1 MDFKQ
6 RMTMLLKQLPD
17 AKLASGGSEIVLR
30 CRYCGDSQRNHSDRH
45 MYVKLPDY
53 KTPMLYNC
61 YRANCRAKGIVTYD
75 KLIQWGIDLTDEDI
89 QDIINYNKNVLK
101 MDNNK
106 ILRDRDIY
114 ILNNRYIN
122 KDKLEFYNKK
132 ISYINNRLGTSLTH
146 EDLKQLKITLDVLET
161 INENNL
167 GLNMELWKLNILS
180 NNSIGFITQ
189 DNVYAVCRNIYHD
202 SNQNNDIKN
211 FRYMKYK
218 LHNILNDNRESF
230 YIIPTNINID
240 QTVKIYLSEGT
251 FDILS
256 IYFNIPNNYSN
267 SIYCAVLGAGYERA
281 VKYFISTLKLIN
293 IEFHFYL
300 DNDMDTNKLNRLL
313 YKLRPYEFN
322 IYFHHN
328 TFGNEKDFGVS
339 KDKIIDT
346 CTQVSKGW

>member
-1 MDFKQ
+1 MDFEE
-6 RMTMLLKQLPD
+6 RMKMLLRQLPD
-17 AKLASGGSEIVLR
+17 AKLASGGNEITLR

-45 MYVKLPDY
+45 MYVKLPDFR
-53 KTPMLYNC
+53 TPMLYNC

-75 KLIQWGIDLTDEDI
+75 KLLQWGVDLTDEDI
-89 QDIINYNKNVLK
+89 QEIIAYNKKVLN

-122 KDKLEFYNKK
+122 NDKYDFYDKK

-146 EDLKQLKITLDVLET
+146 EDLKRLKITLDVLET

-167 GLNMELWKLNILS
+167 GLNMELWKLKILA
-180 NNSIGFITQ
+180 NNCIGFITQ
-189 DNVYAVCRNIYHD
+189 DNVYAVCRNIYYKSKEPD
-202 SNQNNDIKN
+202 SGKN
-211 FRYMKYK
+211 FRYSKYK
-218 LHNILNDNRESF
+218 LHNILNDNRSSF
-230 YIIPTNINID
+230 YIIPTNVNID

-256 IYFNIPNNYSN
+256 VYFNIPNNYPN
-267 SIYCAVLGAGYERA
+267 SIYCAVLGGGYERA

-300 DNDMDTNKLNRLL
+300 DNDMELWKLNKLMD
-313 YKLRPYEFN
+313 KLRWYNYN

-328 TFGNEKDFGVS
+328 TFENEKDFGVP
-339 KDKIIDT
+339 KNRIIDT
-346 CTQVSKGW
+346 CSQISKGW